1 MCKHVYKKNNVSTC
15 TTEQGRTGVCVC
27 KNICV
32 SIQVYIQVCVCVCV
46 CIQVCV
52 CVFSQFSFT

>member
-32 SIQVYIQVCVCVCV
+32 SIQVYYIQVCVCVYTG
-46 CIQVCV
+46 VCV
-52 CVFSQFSFT
+52 CV